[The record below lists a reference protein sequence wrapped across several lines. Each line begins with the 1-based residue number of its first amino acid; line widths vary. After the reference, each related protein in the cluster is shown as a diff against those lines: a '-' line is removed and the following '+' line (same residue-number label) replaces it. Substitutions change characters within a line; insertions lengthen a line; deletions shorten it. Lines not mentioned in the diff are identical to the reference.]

1 MKTKILLR
9 IFFLAAVLLIPAL
22 PLKAQDS
29 GVFTLT
35 TESLKNNAAIELGKL
50 KWRYHTGDDARW
62 AAQQL
67 DDSSWEII
75 DSTRLPIERL
85 PKSGWQGIGWFRL
98 RVRLDETAAD
108 VPLAFEMNQW
118 GASEIFVDGV
128 LVKRFGVVGA
138 SAEAEQAYNP
148 KKAQFRIALG
158 GTGEHVIAVR
168 HSCTAL
174 RDPNSGWSNFLS
186 ASVPQDFGVGFEL
199 RVSKLDSFLSQA
211 ETISYNNLIAGIAIG
226 LFFAVGILF
235 LLIYGFYP
243 RERAYLFFGLFI
255 LGYGLFIYT
264 GGRVNNSHEDIA
276 RIVLLR
282 QLAFLLIAVQNVTFL
297 AFLYVTL
304 AARIPRQFW
313 ILLAV
318 SIIWLASNFA
328 FPNPKINLSFNVLL
342 GSFTIIESLR
352 VTAQALRKRV
362 DGVWIV
368 GIGVLLQV
376 TSLARVILGLLGFP
390 LPPDVAVVLRQISTY
405 GLVIVISIFLA
416 RRFAR
421 TNKRLEIEL
430 EHIKEL
436 SEKELQHER
445 DKVEYERRAQE
456 LEEARQLQL
465 SMLPKKLPD
474 IPNLEIAAYMKPAT
488 EVGGDYYDFH
498 VEEDGTLT
506 IAVGDATGHGLKA
519 GTMVTAAKSLFRTFA
534 AEPDITRIFRHST
547 RVLKEMNLRALFMA
561 MTIIKVKD
569 NQLTLSAAG
578 MPSTLIYH
586 AATGIVEE
594 VSLTGMP
601 LGSVRDFPYK
611 QQQFALAP
619 GDAVVLM
626 SDGFPERFNEQNEMI
641 DYERAKSLLKEVAR
655 ESSQAI
661 INRFVETGDA
671 WAGAKAQDDDV
682 TFVVLKVKDATA

>member
-1 MKTKILLR
+1 MTLVTILPNY
-9 IFFLAAVLLIPAL
+9 LILSYAL
-22 PLKAQDS
+22 YIYA
-29 GVFTLT
+29 G
-35 TESLKNNAAIELGKL
+35 
-50 KWRYHTGDDARW
+50 
-62 AAQQL
+62 
-67 DDSSWEII
+67 
-75 DSTRLPIERL
+75 
-85 PKSGWQGIGWFRL
+85 
-98 RVRLDETAAD
+98 
-108 VPLAFEMNQW
+108 
-118 GASEIFVDGV
+118 
-128 LVKRFGVVGA
+128 
-138 SAEAEQAYNP
+138 
-148 KKAQFRIALG
+148 G
-158 GTGEHVIAVR
+158 GTFI
-168 HSCTAL
+168 
-174 RDPNSGWSNFLS
+174 
-186 ASVPQDFGVGFEL
+186 GF
-199 RVSKLDSFLSQA
+199 
-211 ETISYNNLIAGIAIG
+211 
-226 LFFAVGILF
+226 
-235 LLIYGFYP
+235 
-243 RERAYLFFGLFI
+243 
-255 LGYGLFIYT
+255 
-264 GGRVNNSHEDIA
+264 HEDIA
-276 RIVLLR
+276 KIVLL
-282 QLAFLLIAVQNVTFL
+282 QQMVFLLIAITNTAFM

-313 ILLAV
+313 ILLAI
-318 SIIWLASNFA
+318 SIAWLAINFA
-328 FPNPKINLSFNVLL
+328 FPNSKIGWALNILIASFI
-342 GSFTIIESLR
+342 FIESLR
-352 VTAQALRKRV
+352 VTAQAIRKKV

-368 GIGVLLQV
+368 GIGVLLQAS
-376 TSLARVILGLLGFP
+376 TFTRVILGLSGFP
-390 LPPDVAVVLRQISTY
+390 LPPGVIFVMRQISTY
-405 GLVIVISIFLA
+405 GLVIVISVFLA

-430 EHIKEL
+430 ERVKEL

-498 VEEDGTLT
+498 VGEDGTLT
-506 IAVGDATGHGLKA
+506 VAVGDATGHGLKA

-534 AEPDITRIFRHST
+534 AEPDITRIFRRST

-682 TFVVLKVKDATA
+682 TFVVLKIKDALQ